1 MVYSFVR
8 TLAVAQ
14 KVTMTHRHDSC
25 IVTMKP
31 DAVSWVDVIEF
42 PL

>member
-8 TLAVAQ
+8 TPAVAQ
-14 KVTMTHRHDSC
+14 KVTRTHGHNSC

-31 DAVSWVDVIEF
+31 DAVSWVDVIEL